1 MSTVPK
7 KESSSPV
14 SSNESSPT
22 GVQNGN
28 GPVVT
33 TKEDNPTIL
42 KKKTARLS
50 VMSNTLL
57 IIMKL
62 AVGLVTNSV
71 SILSEAIHSSLDL
84 VAAVIAYFAVKV
96 SGNPADERHPFG
108 HGKVENVS
116 GVIEAL
122 LIFGASAWIISE
134 AIKKFIHPEEPGV
147 LGLGILVMAVSAVVN
162 TFVSRRLYKV
172 ARETDSVAL
181 EADALHL
188 KTDVFTSAGV
198 ALGLALM
205 WITGW
210 HILDP
215 IIAMLVAVLIIY
227 ESYMLLRKAFSPLL
241 DTAMSTRELQK
252 LEGILGEMEVKYHGL
267 RTRAAGHQRFV
278 EFHLDVPAQE
288 TIETI
293 HRQCDLI
300 EERLEREFRDISVV
314 IHPEPKK

>member
-1 MSTVPK
+1 MPTVLHKNSKSTV
-7 KESSSPV
+7 
-14 SSNESSPT
+14 
-22 GVQNGN
+22 
-28 GPVVT
+28 
-33 TKEDNPTIL
+33 L

-57 IIMKL
+57 IILKL
-62 AVGLVTNSV
+62 AVGLITNSV

-84 VAAVIAYFAVKV
+84 VAAVIAFFAVKV

-116 GVIEAL
+116 GVIEAA
-122 LIFGASAWIISE
+122 LIFAASAWIITE
-134 AIKKFIHPEEPGV
+134 AVKKFIHPEEPGV
-147 LGLGILVMAVSAVVN
+147 LGLGILVMSISAVVN

-188 KTDVFTSAGV
+188 KTDVITSAGV
-198 ALGLALM
+198 AIGLALM

-215 IIAMLVAVLIIY
+215 IIAMLVAMLIIY
-227 ESYMLLRKAFSPLL
+227 ESWMLLRKAFSPLL
-241 DTAMSTRELQK
+241 DTALSAKELEK
-252 LEGILGEMEVKYHGL
+252 LEGILGELEVKYHGL

-278 EFHLDVPAQE
+278 EFHLDVPAHE
-288 TIETI
+288 TIDTI
-293 HRQCDLI
+293 HRRCDLI
-300 EERLEREFRDISVV
+300 EERLESEFRDISVI
-314 IHPEPKK
+314 IHPEPVAESADSDGQIQLL

>member
-1 MSTVPK
+1 MPAVINKVSESTA
-7 KESSSPV
+7 
-14 SSNESSPT
+14 
-22 GVQNGN
+22 
-28 GPVVT
+28 
-33 TKEDNPTIL
+33 L

-57 IIMKL
+57 IILKL
-62 AVGLVTNSV
+62 TVGLITNSV

-84 VAAVIAYFAVKV
+84 VAAIIAFFAVKV

-116 GVIEAL
+116 GVIEAM
-122 LIFGASAWIISE
+122 LIFAASAWIITE
-134 AIKKFIHPEEPGV
+134 AVKKFIHPEEPGV
-147 LGLGILVMAVSAVVN
+147 LGLGILVMAISAVVN

-188 KTDVFTSAGV
+188 KTDVITSAGV
-198 ALGLALM
+198 AIGLALM

-215 IIAMLVAVLIIY
+215 IIAMLVAMLIIF
-227 ESYMLLRKAFSPLL
+227 ESWMLLRKAFSPLL
-241 DTAMSTRELQK
+241 DTALTPKELEK

-278 EFHLDVPAQE
+278 EFHLDVPAYE

-300 EERLEREFRDISVV
+300 EGRLESEFRDISVV
-314 IHPEPKK
+314 IHPEPQHEAPESNLDMENIDPDQK

>member
-1 MSTVPK
+1 MSTR
-7 KESSSPV
+7 
-14 SSNESSPT
+14 
-22 GVQNGN
+22 
-28 GPVVT
+28 
-33 TKEDNPTIL
+33 L
-42 KKKTARLS
+42 KTKTARLS

-116 GVIEAL
+116 GVIEAV
-122 LIFGASAWIISE
+122 LIFAASAWIISE

-147 LGLGILVMAVSAVVN
+147 LGLGILVMAISAVVN

-188 KTDVFTSAGV
+188 KTDVITSAGV
-198 ALGLALM
+198 AVGLALM
-205 WITGW
+205 WLTGW

-215 IIAMLVAVLIIY
+215 IIAMLVALLIIY
-227 ESYMLLRKAFSPLL
+227 ESWMLLRKAFSPLL
-241 DTAMSTRELQK
+241 DTALSPVELEK
-252 LEGILGEMEVKYHGL
+252 LEGILVELEVKYHGL

-278 EFHLDVPAQE
+278 EFHLDVPAHE

-293 HRQCDLI
+293 HKQCDMI
-300 EERLEREFRDISVV
+300 EERLESEFRDISVI

>member
-1 MSTVPK
+1 MSTR
-7 KESSSPV
+7 
-14 SSNESSPT
+14 
-22 GVQNGN
+22 
-28 GPVVT
+28 
-33 TKEDNPTIL
+33 L
-42 KKKTARLS
+42 KMKTARLS

-71 SILSEAIHSSLDL
+71 SILSEAIHSSIDL
-84 VAAVIAYFAVKV
+84 IAAIIAFFAVKV

-108 HGKVENVS
+108 HGKIENVS
-116 GVIEAL
+116 GVIEAI
-122 LIFGASAWIISE
+122 LIFFASAWIISE
-134 AIKKFIHPEEPGV
+134 AIGKFLHPEEPGV
-147 LGLGILVMAVSAVVN
+147 LGLGILVMAISAVIN

-172 ARETDSVAL
+172 ARLTDSVAL

-188 KTDVFTSAGV
+188 RTDVITSAGV

-210 HILDP
+210 NILDP
-215 IIAMLVAVLIIY
+215 VIALLVALLIIY
-227 ESYMLLRKAFSPLL
+227 ESWMLLRKAFSPLL
-241 DTAMSTRELQK
+241 DTALSKEELGK
-252 LEGILGEMEVKYHGL
+252 LNGILEEMGVSYHNL

-278 EFHLDVPAQE
+278 EFHLDVPSQE

-300 EERLEREFRDISVV
+300 EERLEREFRDISVT
-314 IHPEPKK
+314 IHPEPKD

>member
-1 MSTVPK
+1 MPTVLHKNSKSTV
-7 KESSSPV
+7 
-14 SSNESSPT
+14 
-22 GVQNGN
+22 
-28 GPVVT
+28 
-33 TKEDNPTIL
+33 L

-57 IIMKL
+57 IILKL
-62 AVGLVTNSV
+62 AVGLITNSV

-84 VAAVIAYFAVKV
+84 VAAVIAFFAVKV

-116 GVIEAL
+116 GVIEAA
-122 LIFGASAWIISE
+122 LIFAASAWIITE
-134 AIKKFIHPEEPGV
+134 AVKKFIHPEEPGV
-147 LGLGILVMAVSAVVN
+147 LGLGILVMSISAVVN

-188 KTDVFTSAGV
+188 KTDVITSAGV
-198 ALGLALM
+198 AIGLALM

-215 IIAMLVAVLIIY
+215 IIAMLVAMLIIF
-227 ESYMLLRKAFSPLL
+227 ESWMLLRKAFSPLL
-241 DTAMSTRELQK
+241 DTALSAKELEK
-252 LEGILGEMEVKYHGL
+252 LEGILGELEVKYHGL

-278 EFHLDVPAQE
+278 EFHLDVPAHE
-288 TIETI
+288 TIDTI
-293 HRQCDLI
+293 HRRCDLI
-300 EERLEREFRDISVV
+300 EERLESEFRDISVI
-314 IHPEPKK
+314 IHPEPVAESADSEGQIQLL